1 MRWRFRGPSS
11 VGCGQGGVVPDETDQ
26 PQQQQQQQQQPQ
38 RQQQQQRQQQ
48 PRRQVVAEVILR
60 PSVVLV
66 GDGDDDGIR
75 RKTATLQ
82 RAIALKAASLGDF
95 AGPRA
100 AKVVLSSITSS
111 SWVQRV
117 TLVAFDMLR
126 SRYVVHAVCD
136 SLADLRL
143 ELRDVYGDL
152 AADTWGEGDV
162 AISPRCELE
171 LALVSVHALM

>member
-1 MRWRFRGPSS
+1 
-11 VGCGQGGVVPDETDQ
+11 
-26 PQQQQQQQQQPQ
+26 
-38 RQQQQQRQQQ
+38 
-48 PRRQVVAEVILR
+48 
-60 PSVVLV
+60 
-66 GDGDDDGIR
+66 
-75 RKTATLQ
+75 
-82 RAIALKAASLGDF
+82 
-95 AGPRA
+95 
-100 AKVVLSSITSS
+100 VLSSITSS